1 MLNKEVQE
9 ELNKFAKYVIQ
20 QSRSNLTKGA
30 SPYGSYNDT
39 KSLYNSLK
47 GNVTPT
53 QKGANLSF
61 EMADYGK
68 FKDLGV
74 RGKSS
79 SSKAPNSPYR
89 FGTGSGRKGGL
100 TEGIEQ
106 WVKRK
111 GIQFRERKEK
121 GEKGRF
127 LSYDQTA
134 FIIARSIY
142 QTGMK
147 ASLFFTKPFVAAFKR
162 LPDELL
168 EAYSVG
174 LEKQIG
180 VILNKK

>member
-20 QSRSNLTKGA
+20 QSRSNLTKG
-30 SPYGSYNDT
+30 SQPYGSYNNT

-47 GNVTPT
+47 GNITPT

-89 FGTGSGRKGGL
+89 YGTGSGKKGGL
-100 TEGIEQ
+100 TKGINE
-106 WVKRK
+106 WVKRR
-111 GIQFRERKEK
+111 GIQFRDKK
-121 GEKGRF
+121 SGRF
-127 LSYDQTA
+127 LSYKSTS
-134 FIIARSIY
+134 FLIARSIY
-142 QTGMK
+142 QKGVK
-147 ASLFFTKPFVAAFKR
+147 PSLFFTKPFVAAFKR

>member
-53 QKGANLSF
+53 QKGASLSF

-79 SSKAPNSPYR
+79 
-89 FGTGSGRKGGL
+89 
-100 TEGIEQ
+100 
-106 WVKRK
+106 
-111 GIQFRERKEK
+111 
-121 GEKGRF
+121 
-127 LSYDQTA
+127 LSL
-134 FIIARSIY
+134 IHI
-142 QTGMK
+142 
-147 ASLFFTKPFVAAFKR
+147 
-162 LPDELL
+162 
-168 EAYSVG
+168 
-174 LEKQIG
+174 
-180 VILNKK
+180 

>member
-20 QSRSNLTKGA
+20 QSRSNLTKG
-30 SPYGSYNDT
+30 GKNVT
-39 KSLYNSLK
+39 KDLYNSLGYK
-47 GNVTPT
+47 LNETS
-53 QKGANLSF
+53 KGATLGF
-61 EMADYGK
+61 EMDGYGNFVDK
-68 FKDLGV
+68 GV

-89 FGTGSGRKGGL
+89 YGTGSGKKGGL
-100 TEGIEQ
+100 TKGINE
-106 WVKRK
+106 WVKRR
-111 GIQFRERKEK
+111 GIQFRDKK
-121 GEKGRF
+121 SGRF
-127 LSYDQTA
+127 LSYKSTS
-134 FIIARSIY
+134 FLIARSIY
-142 QTGMK
+142 QKGVK
-147 ASLFFTKPFVAAFKR
+147 PSLFFTKPFVAAFKR